1 VVPRVL
7 RLYLLLAFALAG
19 LPAAPPAHASPI
31 AAHAMVHSCCMAEP
45 MKERIFAEAKA
56 LGASY
61 IRVDV
66 EMDAIFEGPGGTKS
80 GTPNWSG
87 LDSVM
92 ELSERHDL
100 PVLGILLAP
109 PAYTSS
115 CPERW
120 PSSSRCAAAD
130 TAEFGRLAGEIAA
143 HAAGTISHWEIVNEP
158 DGEWAFEG
166 TAEEYAAMLSAAY
179 DGIKARVPEAKVV
192 FGGLMRPHEPA
203 WLERVFAT
211 PGADALHKFD
221 IANVHLRGPVEAVVN
236 RYGEVRSRLAA
247 LGFHGPLWVTEHGY
261 PADPAFQVDRAHTG
275 GDPAQAAYLTQS
287 LVGLGELGAEQVFV
301 TLRDNLEGEYATE
314 GLVRIETTAGNPA
327 TRRESFAAVQ
337 RLTAGWDQVMAWRR
351 EQRENERELRVRLA
365 AASIYAG
372 EARTA
377 RTKFRAA
384 RLQVHEA
391 QDALARPGRS
401 AAVWERLDRRLA
413 RARALLAGRRTALLW
428 NTALTRYERERAY
441 QRAAAVHELKRL
453 IAGG

>member
-1 VVPRVL
+1 
-7 RLYLLLAFALAG
+7 
-19 LPAAPPAHASPI
+19 
-31 AAHAMVHSCCMAEP
+31 MVHACCTPEP

-56 LGASY
+56 VGAGF

-66 EMDAIFEGPGGTKS
+66 EMDAIFEAPGGTQS
-80 GTPNWSG
+80 DTPNWSG
-87 LDSVM
+87 LDSIM

-109 PAYTSS
+109 PAYVSA

-143 HAAGTISHWEIVNEP
+143 HASSTIRHWEIVNEP
-158 DGEWAFEG
+158 DGAWAFEG

-192 FGGLMRPHEPA
+192 FGGLMKPHEPA

-221 IANVHLRGPVEAVVN
+221 IANVHLRGPVDAVVN

-247 LGFHGPLWVTEHGY
+247 KGFHGPLWVTEHGY
-261 PADPAFQVDRAHTG
+261 PADPAYQVDRAHMG

-314 GLVRIETTAGNPA
+314 GLVHIEATAGNPA
-327 TRRESFAAVQ
+327 TRRESFAAVK
-337 RLTAGWDQVMAWRR
+337 RLAEGWDQVMAWRR
-351 EQRENERELRVRLA
+351 EQRENEQELRVRLA
-365 AASIYAG
+365 AASVYAG

-377 RTKFRAA
+377 RAKYREA
-384 RLQVHEA
+384 RLQVHAA
-391 QDALARPGRS
+391 QDALARPRRS
-401 AAVWERLDRRLA
+401 AAVRKRLDRRLA
-413 RARALLAGRRTALLW
+413 RGRALLAGRRTALLW
-428 NTALTRYERERAY
+428 HTALTRYERERAY
-441 QRAAAVHELKRL
+441 ERAAAVHELKRL